1 VTLVHGE
8 GWSGGVDI
16 VGMSTAEERRASQR
30 FPIER
35 HVRFK
40 MRGVQPALAGTG
52 STLNMSS
59 GGVLFTTDQHL
70 RKGCPVM
77 LEIKWPVLLNDA
89 RPLKLVTRGPIVWCG
104 EGKAA
109 MHIQKWEFHTQNANG
124 V

>member
-1 VTLVHGE
+1 MVPSEE
-8 GWSGGVDI
+8 GSVDVDI
-16 VGMSTAEERRASQR
+16 VGMSTAEERRASRR

-77 LEIKWPVLLNDA
+77 LEIKWPVLLDDV
-89 RPLKLVTRGPIVWCG
+89 RPLKLVTRGAIVWCG
-104 EGKAA
+104 EGRAA
-109 MHIQKWEFHTQNANG
+109 MHIQKWEFHTQSADG
-124 V
+124 M